1 MKTLLT
7 CTAATLL
14 LTLAACGSDEKTTIV
29 HEKPIIIAPAAQ
41 ASPTSTSV
49 EHMCKNGYDNA
60 TRSCY

>member
-7 CTAATLL
+7 LTATTLL
-14 LTLAACGSDEKTTIV
+14 FTLAACGSDEKTTII
-29 HEKPIIIAPAAQ
+29 HERPVVVAPAAN

-60 TRSCY
+60 SRSCY